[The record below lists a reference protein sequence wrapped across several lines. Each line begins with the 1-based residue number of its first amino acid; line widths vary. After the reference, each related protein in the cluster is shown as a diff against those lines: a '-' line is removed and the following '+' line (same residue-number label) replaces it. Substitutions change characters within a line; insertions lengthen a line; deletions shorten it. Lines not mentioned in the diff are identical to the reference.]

1 MSENLEPLVS
11 LNPSGNVYSHY
22 DPQSRANAPLG
33 ENMTTLAETSKLSDD
48 TIVTVYRGVP
58 AGVQREIV
66 PGDYVTTNPQLARDY
81 AGNGDVLS
89 IQIPMGDLLDD
100 RDEPL
105 GEEYIY
111 RPQNSLTLSNNASL
125 GERIERRAKELHSE
139 KTVSQKTT
147 GRRQYPSR

>member
-58 AGVQREIV
+58 AGVQREKFQATTLLLIRNWHETMRGTVTSYPFKFRWGICSMIV
-66 PGDYVTTNPQLARDY
+66 MNR
-81 AGNGDVLS
+81 
-89 IQIPMGDLLDD
+89 
-100 RDEPL
+100 
-105 GEEYIY
+105 
-111 RPQNSLTLSNNASL
+111 
-125 GERIERRAKELHSE
+125 
-139 KTVSQKTT
+139 
-147 GRRQYPSR
+147 

>member
-66 PGDYVTTNPQLARDY
+66 PGDYVTTNPHLARDY
-81 AGNGDVLS
+81 AG
-89 IQIPMGDLLDD
+89 
-100 RDEPL
+100 
-105 GEEYIY
+105 
-111 RPQNSLTLSNNASL
+111 
-125 GERIERRAKELHSE
+125 
-139 KTVSQKTT
+139 TVTS
-147 GRRQYPSR
+147 YPRKSRWGTCSMIVMNR